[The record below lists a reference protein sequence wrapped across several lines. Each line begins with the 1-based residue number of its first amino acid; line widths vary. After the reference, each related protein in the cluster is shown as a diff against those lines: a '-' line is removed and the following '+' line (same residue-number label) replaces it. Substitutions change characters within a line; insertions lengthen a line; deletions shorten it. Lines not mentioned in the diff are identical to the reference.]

1 LIDLDF
7 IENIAFIIGSFGLV
21 AWLYFWSR
29 NINSVR
35 HTIQLTELQVRP
47 WVGPVDSGLVLKS
60 TSSEGKEKYIIKI
73 KNFGKTKTK
82 NVNANFIIQDHK
94 FNRESVIDSPNER
107 FDLGPLHPEMEKDFW
122 FYVNSDLIQQ
132 ATSNHSQIF
141 IGIYMSYESQEDS
154 NGYGIMYQYN
164 NQTDVFDRIETWD
177 D

>member
-82 NVNANFIIQDHK
+82 NVHANFIIQDH
-94 FNRESVIDSPNER
+94 I
-107 FDLGPLHPEMEKDFW
+107 
-122 FYVNSDLIQQ
+122 
-132 ATSNHSQIF
+132 SQL
-141 IGIYMSYESQEDS
+141 
-154 NGYGIMYQYN
+154 
-164 NQTDVFDRIETWD
+164 
-177 D
+177 